1 MAALTERR
9 LRARGP
15 ARTRCAH
22 VRTASEKAIA
32 DYIASREPGEPDWY
46 MRPESQMSPYQQR
59 QLAQLTTGSEY
70 AACRGK
76 RGRPEDRLCEC
87 GQRKHETTEHVL
99 LECPVYSM
107 QRERVNTA
115 MQKHIEAV
123 RSEYGYALEPA
134 EALRWAID
142 DHSPGWV
149 LACDRTESSLEAL
162 RGAVLDMHRE
172 VRQERYTRQK
182 AAPAQWRTRAL

>member
-1 MAALTERR
+1 
-9 LRARGP
+9 
-15 ARTRCAH
+15 
-22 VRTASEKAIA
+22 
-32 DYIASREPGEPDWY
+32 
-46 MRPESQMSPYQQR
+46 
-59 QLAQLTTGSEY
+59 
-70 AACRGK
+70 
-76 RGRPEDRLCEC
+76 
-87 GQRKHETTEHVL
+87 
-99 LECPVYSM
+99 M

-123 RSEYGYALEPA
+123 RSEYDYALEPA

-142 DHSPGWV
+142 GHSPGWA
-149 LACDRTESSLEAL
+149 LACARTESSLAAL